1 MKRIITEMEWGGVYM
16 KLLKH
21 NAIPI
26 FISFLIV
33 GLILTVLFMLKGLLL
48 QLIGAGLIIVAAVFC
63 IFCCLYLFGYIVL
76 GVIGIVAPIIGLLLI
91 IGIFMWIF

>member
-1 MKRIITEMEWGGVYM
+1 MKKIITEMEWGGVYM

-21 NAIPI
+21 NEIPN

-33 GLILTVLFMLKGLLL
+33 GLILTVLFMLKG
-48 QLIGAGLIIVAAVFC
+48 AALIIVAVVFC
-63 IFCCLYLFGYIVL
+63 IFCGLYLFGYIVL
-76 GVIGIVAPIIGLLLI
+76 GVIGMVAPIIGLLLI

>member
-1 MKRIITEMEWGGVYM
+1 M

-21 NAIPI
+21 NAIPM

-48 QLIGAGLIIVAAVFC
+48 QLIGAALIIVAAVFC
-63 IFCCLYLFGYIVL
+63 IFCGLYLFGHIVL

>member
-1 MKRIITEMEWGGVYM
+1 M

-21 NAIPI
+21 NEIPN

-33 GLILTVLFMLKGLLL
+33 GLILTVLFMLKG
-48 QLIGAGLIIVAAVFC
+48 AALIIVAAVFC
-63 IFCCLYLFGYIVL
+63 IFCGLYLFGYIVL
-76 GVIGIVAPIIGLLLI
+76 GVIGMVAPIIGLLLI